1 MKSTFEKMGGN
12 YTLGTDGIY
21 YPNLVS
27 TDEKPHYGKYG
38 MLRKTYLME
47 HRKPYYQMFMLQ
59 GKLNKHLNRVD
70 REAHERMDILVAQM
84 AEKQK
89 ILVVDDEPE
98 IREVL
103 QMMLSSEGYEITEA
117 CNAQEAVEKASG
129 KDLVIL
135 DIMMPGESG
144 IAACT
149 KIREK
154 NNVPILFLTAK
165 SGEHD
170 KVLGFSAGGDDY
182 LVKPFSYMELL
193 SRVKALIRRYKVYQK
208 QEEKEEELVCY
219 RDITIDPD
227 LQTVQAAG
235 EKIALT
241 EMEYQILL
249 LLISH
254 PRKVFSVKE
263 IYELVWKEEFLPNSG
278 NTVMVHIRNI
288 RRKLEKKGESY
299 IQNIWGRG
307 YCVN

>member
-1 MKSTFEKMGGN
+1 M
-12 YTLGTDGIY
+12 
-21 YPNLVS
+21 
-27 TDEKPHYGKYG
+27 
-38 MLRKTYLME
+38 
-47 HRKPYYQMFMLQ
+47 Q
-59 GKLNKHLNRVD
+59 
-70 REAHERMDILVAQM
+70 
-84 AEKQK
+84 EKQR

-103 QMMLSSEGYEITEA
+103 RMMLSGEGYDILEA
-117 CNAQEAVEKASG
+117 CNAEEAVAQAEG
-129 KDLVIL
+129 VDLVIL

-144 IAACT
+144 IQACVR
-149 KIREK
+149 IREK
-154 NNVPILFLTAK
+154 TNVPILFLTAK

-193 SRVKALIRRYKVYQK
+193 SRVKALIRRYRVYQK
-208 QEEKEEELVCY
+208 TEDRSDNMVFY
-219 RDITIDPD
+219 RDIVIDQD
-227 LQTVQAAG
+227 LQTVQAG
-235 EKIALT
+235 GRNIALT

-249 LLISH
+249 LLISN

-263 IYELVWKEEFLPNSG
+263 IYETIWKETFFPNSG

-288 RRKLEKKGESY
+288 RRKLEKNGEAY

>member
-1 MKSTFEKMGGN
+1 
-12 YTLGTDGIY
+12 
-21 YPNLVS
+21 
-27 TDEKPHYGKYG
+27 
-38 MLRKTYLME
+38 
-47 HRKPYYQMFMLQ
+47 
-59 GKLNKHLNRVD
+59 
-70 REAHERMDILVAQM
+70 M

-227 LQTVQAAG
+227 LADGAWRR
-235 EKIALT
+235 ERRSLSRRWNIRSF
-241 EMEYQILL
+241 L

>member
-1 MKSTFEKMGGN
+1 MQEKQ
-12 YTLGTDGIY
+12 
-21 YPNLVS
+21 
-27 TDEKPHYGKYG
+27 
-38 MLRKTYLME
+38 R
-47 HRKPYYQMFMLQ
+47 
-59 GKLNKHLNRVD
+59 
-70 REAHERMDILVAQM
+70 ILVA
-84 AEKQK
+84 
-89 ILVVDDEPE
+89 DDEPE

-103 QMMLSSEGYEITEA
+103 RMMLGSEGYEILEA
-117 CNAQEAVEKASG
+117 ANAEEAVEKAG
-129 KDLVIL
+129 QADLVIL

-144 IAACT
+144 IWACT

-154 NNVPILFLTAK
+154 TNVPILFLTAK

-193 SRVKALIRRYKVYQK
+193 SRVKALIRRYRVYQK
-208 QEEKEEELVCY
+208 SEEKTEKLVFY
-219 RDITIDPD
+219 RDIIIDQE
-227 LQTVQAAG
+227 LQSVQAG
-235 EKIALT
+235 GKKISLT

-249 LLISH
+249 LLISN

-263 IYELVWKEEFLPNSG
+263 IYETIWKETFFPNSG

-288 RRKLEKKGESY
+288 RRKLEKNGESY

>member
-1 MKSTFEKMGGN
+1 MQDKQ
-12 YTLGTDGIY
+12 
-21 YPNLVS
+21 
-27 TDEKPHYGKYG
+27 
-38 MLRKTYLME
+38 R
-47 HRKPYYQMFMLQ
+47 
-59 GKLNKHLNRVD
+59 
-70 REAHERMDILVAQM
+70 ILVA
-84 AEKQK
+84 
-89 ILVVDDEPE
+89 DDEPE

-103 QMMLSSEGYEITEA
+103 RMMLGSEGYEILEA
-117 CNAQEAVEKASG
+117 CNAAEAVEQATG
-129 KDLVIL
+129 VDLVIL

-144 IAACT
+144 IQACT

-154 NNVPILFLTAK
+154 SNVPVLFLTAK

-193 SRVKALIRRYKVYQK
+193 SRVKALIRRYRVYQK
-208 QEEKEEELVCY
+208 TEEKVDNLVFY
-219 RDITIDPD
+219 RDITIDQQ
-227 LQTVQAAG
+227 LQTVQIGGRAVS
-235 EKIALT
+235 LT

-249 LLISH
+249 LLISN

-263 IYELVWKEEFLPNSG
+263 IYETVWRETFFPNSG

-288 RRKLEKKGESY
+288 RRKLEKDGETY

>member
-1 MKSTFEKMGGN
+1 MQE
-12 YTLGTDGIY
+12 
-21 YPNLVS
+21 
-27 TDEKPHYGKYG
+27 
-38 MLRKTYLME
+38 
-47 HRKPYYQMFMLQ
+47 Q
-59 GKLNKHLNRVD
+59 
-70 REAHERMDILVAQM
+70 
-84 AEKQK
+84 QK
-89 ILVVDDEPE
+89 ILVADDEPE

-103 QMMLSSEGYEITEA
+103 RMMLGSEGYEILEA
-117 CNAQEAVEKASG
+117 GNAADAVRQADQA
-129 KDLVIL
+129 DLVIL

-144 IAACT
+144 IQACT

-154 NNVPILFLTAK
+154 TNVPILFLTAK

-193 SRVKALIRRYKVYQK
+193 SRVKALIRRYRVYQK
-208 QEEKEEELVCY
+208 SEERVEKLVFY
-219 RDITIDPD
+219 RDIVIDQE
-227 LQTVQAAG
+227 LQSVQAG
-235 EKIALT
+235 GRKISLT

-263 IYELVWKEEFLPNSG
+263 IYETIWKESFFPNSG

-288 RRKLEKKGESY
+288 RRKLEKNGESY

>member
-1 MKSTFEKMGGN
+1 
-12 YTLGTDGIY
+12 
-21 YPNLVS
+21 
-27 TDEKPHYGKYG
+27 
-38 MLRKTYLME
+38 
-47 HRKPYYQMFMLQ
+47 
-59 GKLNKHLNRVD
+59 
-70 REAHERMDILVAQM
+70 M

-263 IYELVWKEEFLPNSG
+263 IYELV
-278 NTVMVHIRNI
+278 
-288 RRKLEKKGESY
+288 
-299 IQNIWGRG
+299 
-307 YCVN
+307 

>member
-1 MKSTFEKMGGN
+1 M
-12 YTLGTDGIY
+12 
-21 YPNLVS
+21 
-27 TDEKPHYGKYG
+27 
-38 MLRKTYLME
+38 
-47 HRKPYYQMFMLQ
+47 Q
-59 GKLNKHLNRVD
+59 
-70 REAHERMDILVAQM
+70 
-84 AEKQK
+84 EKQK
-89 ILVVDDEPE
+89 ILVADDEPE

-103 QMMLSSEGYEITEA
+103 RMMLGSEGYEILEA
-117 CNAQEAVEKASG
+117 CNAEEAVEQATG
-129 KDLVIL
+129 VDLVIL

-144 IAACT
+144 IQACT

-154 NNVPILFLTAK
+154 TNVPVLFLTAK

-193 SRVKALIRRYKVYQK
+193 SRVKALIRRYRVYQK
-208 QEEKEEELVCY
+208 AEEKADNLVFY
-219 RDITIDPD
+219 RDITIDQE
-227 LQTVQAAG
+227 LQTVQMEGRAVS
-235 EKIALT
+235 LT

-249 LLISH
+249 LLISN

-263 IYELVWKEEFLPNSG
+263 IYEMVWKETFFPNSG

-288 RRKLEKKGESY
+288 RRKLEKDGESY

>member
-1 MKSTFEKMGGN
+1 M
-12 YTLGTDGIY
+12 
-21 YPNLVS
+21 
-27 TDEKPHYGKYG
+27 
-38 MLRKTYLME
+38 
-47 HRKPYYQMFMLQ
+47 Q
-59 GKLNKHLNRVD
+59 
-70 REAHERMDILVAQM
+70 
-84 AEKQK
+84 EKQK
-89 ILVVDDEPE
+89 ILVADDEPE

-103 QMMLSSEGYEITEA
+103 RMMLESEGYEVLEA
-117 CNAQEAVEKASG
+117 GNAAQAVEQSEQA
-129 KDLVIL
+129 DLVIL

-144 IAACT
+144 IQACT

-154 NNVPILFLTAK
+154 TNVPVLFLTAK

-193 SRVKALIRRYKVYQK
+193 SRVKALIRRYRVYQK
-208 QEEKEEELVCY
+208 SEDKTEKLVFY
-219 RDITIDPD
+219 RDITIN
-227 LQTVQAAG
+227 QEMQAVQING
-235 EKIALT
+235 SDISLT

-249 LLISH
+249 LLVSN

-263 IYELVWKEEFLPNSG
+263 IYETVWKEAFFPNSG

-288 RRKLEKKGESY
+288 RRKLEKNGESY

>member
-1 MKSTFEKMGGN
+1 MQEKQ
-12 YTLGTDGIY
+12 
-21 YPNLVS
+21 
-27 TDEKPHYGKYG
+27 
-38 MLRKTYLME
+38 R
-47 HRKPYYQMFMLQ
+47 
-59 GKLNKHLNRVD
+59 
-70 REAHERMDILVAQM
+70 ILVA
-84 AEKQK
+84 
-89 ILVVDDEPE
+89 DDEPE

-103 QMMLSSEGYEITEA
+103 RMMLGSEGYEILEA
-117 CNAQEAVEKASG
+117 ANAEEAVEKAG
-129 KDLVIL
+129 QADLVIL

-144 IAACT
+144 IWACT

-154 NNVPILFLTAK
+154 TNVPILFLTAK

-193 SRVKALIRRYKVYQK
+193 SRVKALIRRYRVYQK
-208 QEEKEEELVCY
+208 SEERTEKLVFY
-219 RDITIDPD
+219 RDIIIDQE
-227 LQTVQAAG
+227 LQSVQAGG
-235 EKIALT
+235 EKISLT

-249 LLISH
+249 LLISN

-263 IYELVWKEEFLPNSG
+263 IYETIWKETFFPNSG

-288 RRKLEKKGESY
+288 RRKLEKNGESY